1 MTCRMADADLIDL
14 FSQSCESTSIKAAG
28 FDAAEELCCLV

>member
-1 MTCRMADADLIDL
+1 MADADLIDL